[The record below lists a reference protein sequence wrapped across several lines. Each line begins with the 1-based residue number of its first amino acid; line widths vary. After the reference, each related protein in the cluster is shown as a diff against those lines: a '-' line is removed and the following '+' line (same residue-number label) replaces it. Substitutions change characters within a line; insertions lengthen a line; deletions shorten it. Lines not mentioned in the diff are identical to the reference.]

1 VARPRGLAWR
11 RGLLVAL
18 TLAANLAVIAAL
30 LWSTTERL
38 HVVVTVEDGVV
49 TGEVGGAVVQA
60 QMRAHTAGQVGL
72 FLQGADPQAPIY
84 WSKSTPTS
92 DSSVVAT
99 QLYRLGTE
107 SAWANLRV
115 TDQSTGQILYDEAR
129 ASQFSPATVAPVFGD
144 WFQHPLGGT
153 ASATPGLLRVGSPD
167 WHSYRVEADLLR
179 PRTAAGI
186 VVLAPDGLNGLM
198 FYFRP
203 ENRDVVWYDVHDG
216 LWNDAIA
223 AAPYRAFSLDATSSV
238 QDVLRLILGGYPGA
252 LLFVL
257 LVVAL
262 IAVERRIRRA
272 RSGTPVDVSDEARP
286 GLFRPIAAGAGAV
299 LLAMAGFALLLYVAD
314 ALEQRMP
321 HVQDSVAY
329 LFQAKTFALGRLWV
343 PAPAHPDFFK
353 HEFIVLEH
361 AGRWFS
367 KYPPGWPALLA
378 LGVLAGAAWVVSPIC
393 GALCLLLLYLIGR
406 DLFRPRVGLIAAA
419 FGLTA
424 PFLIFLSAS
433 MMAHASG
440 LLFTLLMVWCF
451 IRASRSAR
459 PLGWAIATGFAF
471 GVLFLIRPYSAIL
484 VAVPLVVYALVD
496 VARRPLP
503 GLRRY
508 VPALV
513 ATLPFVAAFLAYN
526 YVITGD
532 WFYPPQ
538 QLWWAFDQVGFGPQ
552 SGPFGFYPVD
562 GLNNTSRNLTE
573 LLSHGFG
580 WPQFL
585 TLSLALVP
593 FITGR
598 ARAWDWLLLL
608 GFLSIIAGYAAWWA
622 DGIMYGARFYYEGFG
637 YLILLTA
644 RGVDVALDLARN
656 RRAVSGS
663 EPSAAFH
670 PRLILAPA
678 AVGLVVLG
686 LIGFNLQFYLPGQ
699 WSLYHGYN
707 YVSHAKLDA
716 VEAADLHHAVV
727 FTNTG
732 LWYEWWEYGEV
743 FSANDPLLSGD
754 VVFAR
759 DLGDAADQ
767 QLVADF
773 PGRSFYRLAGTSVSP
788 MPWSTSLASASTN
801 DGCGQADVRCRG
813 R

>member
-1 VARPRGLAWR
+1 M
-11 RGLLVAL
+11 LVAL
-18 TLAANLAVIAAL
+18 TLAAHLAIVAAL

-38 HVVVTVEDGVV
+38 HVVVTVEDGIV
-49 TGEVGGAVVQA
+49 TGEVGGAIVQA
-60 QMRAHTAGQVGL
+60 PTRAHTTGEIGL

-84 WSKSTPTS
+84 WSKSSPTS
-92 DSSVVAT
+92 NSTVVST

-115 TDQSTGQILYDEAR
+115 TDQSTGEILYDDAR
-129 ASQFSPATVAPVFGD
+129 ASQFSPTTVAPVFGD
-144 WFQHPLGGT
+144 WFHHPLGGT
-153 ASATPGLLRVGSPD
+153 ASATPGLLQVGSSD

-179 PRTAAGI
+179 PRTAAAI
-186 VVLAPDGLNGLM
+186 VVLAPDGLNGLL
-198 FYFRP
+198 FYVRP
-203 ENRDVVWYDVHDG
+203 ENRDVVWYDVNGG
-216 LWNDAIA
+216 LWGDAIA
-223 AAPYRAFSLDATSSV
+223 AAPYRSFSLDAASSV

-257 LVVAL
+257 LVVGL
-262 IAVERRIRRA
+262 IALERRLRRV
-272 RSGTPVDVSDEARP
+272 RLEPLVEGSVEARP
-286 GLFRPIAAGAGAV
+286 GLFGRVAAGAAAV

-353 HEFIVLEH
+353 HEFIVLDH

-378 LGVLAGAAWVVSPIC
+378 LGVLAGVAWVVSPIC
-393 GALCLLLLYLIGR
+393 GALCLLLLYFIGR
-406 DLFRPRVGLIAAA
+406 DLFRPRVGLIAATL
-419 FGLTA
+419 GITA

-451 IRASRSAR
+451 IRASRSTR
-459 PLGWAIATGFAF
+459 PLGWAIATGCAL
-471 GVLFLIRPYSAIL
+471 GVLFLIRPYSALL
-484 VAVPLVVYALVD
+484 VAVPLMVFALVSIT
-496 VARRPLP
+496 RRPLP
-503 GLRRY
+503 SLRRY

-526 YVITGD
+526 YVFTGN

-538 QLWWAFDQVGFGPQ
+538 QLWWAFDQLGFGPT
-552 SGPFGFYPVD
+552 SGPFGFYPLD
-562 GLNNTSRNLTE
+562 GLNNTSRNVTE
-573 LLSHGFG
+573 LLSHSFG

-585 TLSLALVP
+585 TLSLVLVP

-644 RGVDVALDLARN
+644 RGVDVALDLART
-656 RRAVSGS
+656 RRSVSSS
-663 EPSAAFH
+663 EPSAIVH
-670 PRLILAPA
+670 QRLLLAPA
-678 AVGLVVLG
+678 AVGLLVLG

-699 WSLYHGYN
+699 WALYHGYN
-707 YVSHAKLDA
+707 YVSHAKLDVVA
-716 VEAADLHHAVV
+716 AADIHHAVV
-727 FTNTG
+727 FASTG
-732 LWYEWWEYGEV
+732 QWYEWWEYGDV
-743 FSANDPLLSGD
+743 FSANDPLLQGD
-754 VVFAR
+754 VIFAR
-759 DLGDAADQ
+759 DLGDTADQ

-773 PGRSFYRLAGTSVSP
+773 PGRSFYRLNGTTLMSLDLQPPTVLNRGGTSP
-788 MPWSTSLASASTN
+788 
-801 DGCGQADVRCRG
+801 
-813 R
+813 